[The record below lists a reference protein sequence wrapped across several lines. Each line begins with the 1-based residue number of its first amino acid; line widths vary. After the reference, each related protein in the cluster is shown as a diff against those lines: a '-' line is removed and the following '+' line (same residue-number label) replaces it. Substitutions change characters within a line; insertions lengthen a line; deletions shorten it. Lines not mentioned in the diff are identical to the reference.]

1 MRFRVPAVLILAIV
15 FSGAMSATARADGVL
30 FGKVEWISGNV
41 IILKEYT
48 GPVVY
53 IQVDGAAR
61 ITINARPARLNQLKP
76 KMHVTIYYEDREF
89 APVAVVVQAVSQFGT
104 ARGAR
109 PFRRERS
116 FGPGAALS
124 V

>member
-1 MRFRVPAVLILAIV
+1 MRFRVPTVLILAIV
-15 FSGAMSATARADGVL
+15 FSGTMTATARADGVL

-41 IILKEYT
+41 VILKEYT
-48 GPVVY
+48 GPVVN
-53 IQVDGAAR
+53 IQVQGDAR
-61 ITINARPARLNQLKP
+61 ITINGLPARLNQLKP

-89 APVAVVVQAVSQFGT
+89 APVAVVVEAVSQFGA

-109 PFRRERS
+109 PFMRKW
-116 FGPGAALS
+116 FVGPEAALS